1 VVTGRPPMRIGDL
14 LLERGLI
21 TPQQIEVAL
30 AEQKRAYRPLGAI
43 LLSLGFVDS
52 ASVARL
58 LSEQLGLPLLDAT
71 SARPDPLLLSMISA
85 SFVREHGALP
95 IAMQGDE
102 LLVAMVDP
110 FDPLRVAELRE
121 HFKLPLALAVIPE
134 DELSKLVRE
143 FLPDKSNR
151 VSELLGALEAGA
163 ERDGAPIEELAQALL
178 VDGILRGATDVHIE
192 PEENVARVRYRVD
205 GILGSG
211 ENLPRSLV
219 DALISRVKIMARLDI
234 SERRRP
240 QDGRIRLKIDR
251 KVFDLRVST
260 RPVADGENVVLRVLD
275 RSSGAHKLPEL
286 GFGSETVA
294 MMERVAKRPH
304 GLFLVTGPTGSGKT
318 TTLYSLLS
326 LVDAMRLNVATIE
339 DPIEYRMPLV
349 RQSQVDPAVGFGFQ
363 EGLRALLRQD
373 PDVILVG
380 EIRDGDTAQM
390 AVRAS
395 MTGHLVLSTLHTN
408 SAIGAVPRL
417 ADLGVDT
424 FLVEDSLIGV
434 LAQRLVRRLCPACS
448 APMVPDGAM
457 QAWLGSDLGA
467 PRVPVGCA
475 RCAQTGYQGRLA
487 VSELFLPD
495 ERMEEALRRGTEL
508 PTLRRLALEGGF
520 VPLEEDGKRLVR
532 AGMTSMDEVER
543 TCRNHRFATRERKV
557 A

>member
-1 VVTGRPPMRIGDL
+1 MRLGDL
-14 LLERGLI
+14 LLQQGLI
-21 TPQQIEVAL
+21 TPQQLEVAL

-52 ASVARL
+52 SSVARL
-58 LSEQLGLPLLDAT
+58 LSEQLGLPLLDAS
-71 SARPDPLLLSMISA
+71 SAHPDPLLLSTISA
-85 SFVREHGALP
+85 TFVREHGAMP

-110 FDPLRVAELRE
+110 FDPVRVAELRE
-121 HFKLPLALAVIPE
+121 RFKLPLALAVIPE
-134 DELSKLVRE
+134 EELAELARR
-143 FLPDKSNR
+143 FLPETSNR

-178 VDGILRGATDVHIE
+178 VDGVLRGATDVHIE
-192 PEENVARVRYRVD
+192 PEENVARVRYRID
-205 GILGSG
+205 GILTAG
-211 ENLPRSLV
+211 ENLPRSLIE
-219 DALISRVKIMARLDI
+219 ALISRVKIMARLDI
-234 SERRRP
+234 AERRRP
-240 QDGRIRLKIDR
+240 QDGRMRLKVDR
-251 KVFDLRVST
+251 KVYDLRVST
-260 RPVADGENVVLRVLD
+260 RPVADGENLVLRVLD
-275 RSSGAHKLPEL
+275 RSSGAHRLPEL
-286 GFGSETVA
+286 GFSSESVA
-294 MMERVAKRPH
+294 LLERVAARPH

-349 RQSQVDPAVGFGFQ
+349 RQSQVDTAVGFGFQ

-380 EIRDGDTAQM
+380 EVRDVETARM

-417 ADLGVDT
+417 VDLGVDA
-424 FLVEDSLIGV
+424 FLVEDALIGV
-434 LAQRLVRRLCPACS
+434 LAQRLVRRLCSACS
-448 APMVPDGAM
+448 TPAVLDGRAA
-457 QAWLGSDLGA
+457 AWLGPDGGT
-467 PRVPVGCA
+467 PREPAGCA
-475 RCAQTGYQGRLA
+475 RCHHTGYHGRVA

-495 ERMEEALRRGTEL
+495 ERMEDALRRGTDL

-532 AGMTSMDEVER
+532 AGLTSMSEVER
-543 TCRNHRFATRERKV
+543 TCRTHRFEAGERR
-557 A
+557 AA